1 MRAVDAATSGGPLR
15 TKSQA
20 MSAAKLPLLTRLV
33 AWLERLLFGHR
44 ALTLA
49 ILVAFTAI
57 MGVFAAQLRMSAGFD
72 KQLPQRHE
80 YIQTFNQYRDIVF
93 GANRI
98 MVVVHARN
106 GDMWSAPFLRKL
118 SEVTQAVM
126 FLPGVDR
133 RTVSSLWTPTTR
145 VLEITEEGFES
156 EDVIGGNITPDQ
168 LTDEKIARIRKN
180 SIVGGYIGQ
189 LVANDNSGAM
199 VVADLLDTDPATK
212 NKLDYLDLARRLETE
227 IRGKHETPEF
237 EVEIIGFAKQIGDI
251 ADGAAGVA
259 RFFLLAFLLT
269 AAAVYVYS
277 RSWTLTVL
285 PLACS
290 LSSVVWQFGTLQ
302 LLGYGLDPL
311 AVLVPFLVFA
321 IGVSHG
327 VQQIN
332 YISKEICAGV
342 DAMTAARRSFRGLLI
357 PGTMALVTAFV
368 GFATLTL
375 IPIPMIREL
384 GITAS
389 IGIAYKIV
397 TNLIMLPLAVS
408 YFRFDD
414 RYVERVNAERE
425 GLSSAMGLLLRTF
438 EPRSAMVGTLA
449 AAALFAIAWQ
459 QSQGRQI
466 GYLQPGAPELRAEA
480 RYNQDA
486 NRIVEKFDLGLD
498 VFSVV
503 METPKDGCYDY
514 ATMEYV
520 NDFSWQMANVP
531 GVLSV
536 ASAPLLAKLA
546 YSGFNEGNPKWAAL
560 PREPN
565 ALANALGLAPE
576 GSGLFNPGCTVLP
589 VHLYL
594 GDHKAGTIKA
604 VTQAVKAFA
613 AAQPDERVRIRLASG
628 NAGVQAATNEVLE
641 TTELPMMLYV
651 YLTIV
656 ALVLFTYR
664 DWRAVVACCL
674 PLTLATL
681 LGYWFMKELH
691 IGLTVAT
698 LPVMVL
704 AVGIGVDYAF
714 YIYNRVQIYL
724 AEGADIVT
732 SFKQALRETGI
743 ATVFTA
749 LTLSVGVATWS
760 FSALKFQADM
770 GLLLT
775 FMFMVNMLMAM
786 TVLPALAVVLDV
798 LIPRRRPVRAP
809 FLSH

>member
-1 MRAVDAATSGGPLR
+1 MRAAEAATSGGRLR
-15 TKSQA
+15 TLGQA

-33 AWLERLLFGHR
+33 AWLERILFAHR
-44 ALTLA
+44 AATLA
-49 ILVAFTAI
+49 VLVALTAI
-57 MGVFAAQLRMSAGFD
+57 MGVFAVQLRMSAGFD

-80 YIQTFNQYRDIVF
+80 YIRTFNQYRDLVF

-98 MVVVHARN
+98 MVVVHAKS

-118 SEVTQAVM
+118 AEVTQAVM

-168 LTDEKIARIRKN
+168 LTPEKIARIRN
-180 SIVGGYIGQ
+180 NAIVGGYIGQ

-199 VVADLLDTDPATK
+199 VVADLLDTDPVTK
-212 NKLDYLDLARRLETE
+212 QKLDYLDLARRLETDV
-227 IRGKHETPEF
+227 RAKQETPEF
-237 EVEIIGFAKQIGDI
+237 ELQIIGFAKQIGDI
-251 ADGAAGVA
+251 ADGAAGVV

-277 RSWTLTVL
+277 RSWVLTVL

-290 LSSVVWQFGTLQ
+290 LASVVWQFGTLQ

-332 YISKEICAGV
+332 YIAKEVCAGV
-342 DAMTAARRSFRGLLI
+342 DTLTAARRSFRGLLI
-357 PGTMALVTAFV
+357 PGSMALVTAFV

-389 IGIAYKIV
+389 IGVAYKIV
-397 TNLIMLPLAVS
+397 TNLVMLPVAAS
-408 YFRFDD
+408 YFRFAV
-414 RYVERVNAERE
+414 RYVERMNRLRDRRARAMDLLARIAETRY
-425 GLSSAMGLLLRTF
+425 A
-438 EPRSAMVGTLA
+438 AIGTLVGV
-449 AAALFAIAWQ
+449 ALLAIAWQ
-459 QSQGRQI
+459 QSQGRHI
-466 GYLQPGAPELRAEA
+466 GQLQPGAPELRADA

-486 NRIVEKFDLGLD
+486 TRVVEKFDLGLD
-498 VFSVV
+498 VLSVV
-503 METPKDGCYDY
+503 METPRDGCYDY

-520 NDFSWQMANVP
+520 NEFGWRMANVP

-560 PREPN
+560 PRDAN
-565 ALANALGLAPE
+565 ALANSLGLAPE

-594 GDHKAGTIKA
+594 ADHKAGTIKA
-604 VTQAVKAFA
+604 VTEAVKAFA
-613 AAQPDERVRIRLASG
+613 VAQPDERVRIRLASG

-664 DWRAVVACCL
+664 DWRAMVACCL

-681 LGYWFMKELH
+681 LGYWFMKELE

-714 YIYNRVQIYL
+714 YIYNRLQIYL
-724 AEGADIVT
+724 AEGVDIVT

-743 ATVFTA
+743 ATIFTA

-786 TVLPALAVVLDV
+786 TLLPALAVMLDV